1 MEERPLTF
9 VHLSDIHFS
18 KDISEVSKY
27 DLDSGLRH
35 AILRDLK
42 HLRPQFVQ
50 FDGILIS
57 GDIAYAG
64 KLEEYQTAISWLN
77 EIAELI
83 GCDPGQVWCVPG
95 NHDVDQSVQ
104 KTYASIL
111 DTHTI
116 LRKSTDLGEDLR
128 KRLDNSDNGPLLF
141 QPLQTYHEQ
150 FALKYLC
157 PTTCKEPYWE
167 DTLLLNDG
175 SRLRIRGINSAY
187 CSSRL
192 DKEKEAPLIVGPM
205 QTVFKPED
213 DVAYLTLC
221 HHPPDWL
228 VDGKDLEEALNADSH
243 IQLFGHKHFH
253 QHQKAGNSVILS
265 SGAVHP
271 VRSEQQWDPRY
282 YVLSLMVDGSD
293 SARELKVALYP
304 RVWATANREF
314 VADLGCD
321 AHGAIIET
329 LQLSSWTRPV
339 LETDQPPTREEA
351 PPMVAN
357 RKRLLHQFMLLP
369 YVKQV
374 SIVRGLNLFSEE
386 EMNRLPD
393 TELFIETFQRAK
405 QKNVL
410 DPLWN
415 AIETEAK
422 L

>member
-1 MEERPLTF
+1 LEERSLTF

-18 KDISEVSKY
+18 KDLSEVSKY

-42 HLRPQFVQ
+42 HLRPQFAE
-50 FDGILIS
+50 FDGILVS
-57 GDIAYAG
+57 GDVAYAG
-64 KLEEYQTAISWLN
+64 KLEEYQTAIKWLD
-77 EIAELI
+77 EIAEVI

-95 NHDVDQSVQ
+95 NHDIDQSVQ
-104 KTYASIL
+104 KTYTYIV
-111 DTHTI
+111 DTHAA
-116 LRKSTDLGEDLR
+116 LRVAPDLADALR
-128 KRLDNSDNGPLLF
+128 ERLDNSTNGPLLF

-150 FALKYLC
+150 FGVKYGC

-187 CSSRL
+187 CSSRN
-192 DKEKEAPLIVGPM
+192 DDEKKAPLIVGPM

-228 VDGKDLEEALNADSH
+228 LDGKDLAEALNADSH
-243 IQLFGHKHFH
+243 VQLFGHKHFH
-253 QHQKAGNSVILS
+253 QHQHIGNSVVLS

-271 VRSEQQWDPRY
+271 VRSEQQWEPRY
-282 YVLSLMVDGSD
+282 YILSLLVKGSD
-293 SARELKVALYP
+293 ATRELEVALYP
-304 RVWATANREF
+304 RVWDKASREF
-314 VADLGCD
+314 LADRGCD
-321 AHGAIIET
+321 GHGAQIET
-329 LQLSSWTRPV
+329 LKLTPWSKPV
-339 LETDQPPTREEA
+339 LEVSEPPAREET
-351 PPMVAN
+351 PPVVAN

-386 EMNRLPD
+386 EMNKLPD

-405 QKNVL
+405 QTNNL

-415 AIETEAK
+415 AIEAEAK
-422 L
+422 S